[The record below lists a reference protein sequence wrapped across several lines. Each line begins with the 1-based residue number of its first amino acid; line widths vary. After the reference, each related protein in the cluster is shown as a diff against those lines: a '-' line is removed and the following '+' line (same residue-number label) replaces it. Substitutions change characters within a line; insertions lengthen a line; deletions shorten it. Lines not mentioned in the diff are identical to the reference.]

1 MTKKTIE
8 RRNFLKLVGTG
19 IGSLLTVPL
28 FSNTFE
34 GSNVLGKQR
43 FKIGKPQW
51 ILHNDGTFDLLA
63 GSIRLQNCRP
73 TIDGQ
78 SIFVRNTFMGDSPK
92 GKRIIYELDR
102 GFVMLD
108 LKVNSGSISI
118 GAELSG
124 MQQAPYWFCPLGEAV
139 INGSKYFFK
148 QGEGYAGQTGL
159 YEFPKPTAAEYG
171 NKLGEQ
177 AWSYDSYLTTGLISD
192 QGETLSFGA
201 YEHSDFIQKS
211 TVYNR
216 PHRRGLLDRYPDVE
230 SILFETGFVT
240 ENIPLKDDFIKL
252 PDIYIF
258 FGNKPYETMQ
268 HLAWNISENLEA
280 RKDSKT
286 SYHWCSYNEF
296 KHDFGYDNLTEL
308 LTTLD
313 GIDPRIPLDTILI
326 NDSYCVHGDWLEPN
340 DQWPKGM
347 ENAARDIFQRRYR
360 AGIWVAPFMASE
372 ESKIF
377 RRHKNWLIKDMN
389 GDPILEWEFSRDEG
403 GKHYALDGSHP
414 DVQRYIQ
421 KVFRTYRKMGYTF
434 YKTDFMDWGLKPS
447 VGIDRYDK
455 TKTSVQIFTE
465 VLEIIREEIGAGSFW
480 FSGTSPY
487 APMIGYVDAMRI
499 SNSINCEWQESTVG
513 NMLHESYYTQYFNNI
528 FWQNDPDVIT
538 LRDVNCDMTAQ
549 EKLSIAYWDG
559 ILGGVV
565 STSDRFSSWNDGEL
579 EIWRLL
585 LPQERPQSATLP
597 YWGKEKKCKVAL
609 RRYRSP
615 RAWGLLILNDTEEAV
630 TENYVFSEINEENN
644 NWVYEWKLGESIG
657 LGNLSEITVTLQ
669 KHESKLFYLTD
680 ENSNPPEDLT
690 ISGIRL
696 KKAYKKQDT

>member
-8 RRNFLKLVGTG
+8 RRDFLKLVGTG
-19 IGSLLTVPL
+19 IGSLLTIPYSASALESATTV
-28 FSNTFE
+28 NK
-34 GSNVLGKQR
+34 NR

-51 ILHNDGTFDLLA
+51 ILHNDGTFDLIA
-63 GSIRLQNCRP
+63 GAIQLRNCRP

-124 MQQAPYWFCPLGEAV
+124 MQRAPYWFCPLGEATIHGV
-139 INGSKYFFK
+139 KHFFK
-148 QGEGYAGQTGL
+148 QGQGFGGQTGL
-159 YEFPKPTAAEYG
+159 YEFPKPSAQEYG

-177 AWSYDSYLTTGLISD
+177 AWSYDSYLTSGLISEAND
-192 QGETLSFGA
+192 TLAFGA

-216 PHRRGLLDRYPDVE
+216 PHRRGLADRYPDVE
-230 SILFETGFVT
+230 PILFETGFVT

-258 FGNKPYETMQ
+258 YGNKPYETLQ

-286 SYHWCSYNEF
+286 SYHWDSFNEYQ
-296 KHDFGYDNLTEL
+296 HDFSHSHLTDL
-308 LTTLD
+308 LTNLEAMNPE
-313 GIDPRIPLDTILI
+313 ILLDTVLI
-326 NDSYCVHGDWLEPN
+326 NDCYATHGDWLDTN
-340 DQWPKGM
+340 KNWPKGM
-347 ENAARDIFQRRYR
+347 EAAARDIFQRRYR
-360 AGIWVAPFMASE
+360 AGIWVAPFMVSE

-377 RRHKNWLIKDMN
+377 KRHKNWLIRDMEGN
-389 GDPILEWEFSRDEG
+389 PIPEWDFPE

-421 KVFRTYRKMGYTF
+421 KVFRAFRKMGFTF
-434 YKTDFMDWGLKPS
+434 YKTEFMDWGLKPS
-447 VGIDRYDK
+447 IGIDRYDK

-465 VLEIIREEIGAGSFW
+465 ILNIIREEIGAGSFW
-480 FSGTSPY
+480 LSGTSPY
-487 APMIGYVDAMRI
+487 APMIGYVDAMRVA
-499 SNSINCEWQESTVG
+499 NSINCAWTAQGVG
-513 NMLHESYYTQYFNNI
+513 NMLQESYNTQYFNNV
-528 FWQNDPDVIT
+528 FWQNDPDVIS
-538 LRDVNCDMTAQ
+538 LRDINCDLSST
-549 EKLSIAYWDG
+549 EKKSLAYWIG

-565 STSDRFSSWNDGEL
+565 STSDRFSSLTDEQL
-579 EIWRLL
+579 ETWRLL

-597 YWGKEKKCKVAL
+597 YWGKDQKCKVAL

-615 RAWGLLILNDTEEAV
+615 KAWGLLIFNDTDDTV
-630 TENYVFSEINEENN
+630 TENFVFSEINEENN
-644 NWVYEWKLGESIG
+644 NWVYEWTLGESIG
-657 LGNLSEITVTLQ
+657 LGNLSQMTVTL
-669 KHESKLFYLTD
+669 KSHEAKLFYLTD
-680 ENSNPPEDLT
+680 GNDNPPEDLS
-690 ISGIRL
+690 ISGLRL
-696 KKAYKKQDT
+696 KKAYRRQDT